1 MFSELILDVADIAH
15 LAQDN
20 PEEFALLR
28 RKGFGA
34 SDSSVILGVNHW
46 TDITTLIQQKNLTYV
61 TPEEMLIHNKPQVR
75 MGSDLEPMILDK
87 TEPIMCAPIEKPAH
101 QYRFKDFP
109 WLTVNYDGVVGFDDE
124 QDFMICEAKCVSM
137 YARKYWDWSKGA
149 RTAEERIHLP
159 IAQIVRGKDFKDTVN
174 KCAEAIGIPNYYYTQ
189 VQQQLIGTKKSLAY
203 LCALDVNNWEVV
215 VFPVLENEEVQ
226 QMIIALSRDAAE
238 MCNEIPL
245 EIVQNAQ

>member
-1 MFSELILDVADIAH
+1 MFSELVLDVKGIAH

-20 PEEFALLR
+20 PEAFTLLR

-46 TDITTLIQQKNLTYV
+46 TDITTLIQQKNLSYV
-61 TPEEMLIHNKPQVR
+61 TPEELEVSKKPQVR
-75 MGSDLEPMILDK
+75 MGSDLEPMILNK
-87 TEPIMCAPIEKPAH
+87 TEPIMCAHIDKPPH
-101 QYRFKDFP
+101 QYRFKDYP
-109 WLTVNYDGVVGFDDE
+109 WLTVNYDGVIGFNKE

-149 RTAEERIHLP
+149 RTAIERANLP
-159 IAQIVRGKDFKDTVN
+159 IAPIVSGKDFKDTIN

-215 VFPVLENEEVQ
+215 VFPVLENETVQ
-226 QMIIALSRDAAE
+226 QALIVLSAEAAE
-238 MCNEIPL
+238 SCAEIPTSGL
-245 EIVQNAQ
+245 LN